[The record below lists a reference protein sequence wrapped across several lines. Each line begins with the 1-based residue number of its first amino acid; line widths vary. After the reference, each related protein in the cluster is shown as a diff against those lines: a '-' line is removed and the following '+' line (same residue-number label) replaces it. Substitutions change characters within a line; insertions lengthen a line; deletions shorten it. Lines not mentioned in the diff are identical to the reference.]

1 MELFQL
7 ITREGISLGQIIFTA
22 LSKFEMRNTVYLPNR
37 LKRGR
42 AVLRNTRTHSTHS
55 LWHNIPIVGTVNHS
69 LLAGTLLRPD
79 KHNTVLQVHHGQRLL
94 NREPLNLKGL
104 GSKEM

>member
-7 ITREGISLGQIIFTA
+7 ITREGISLGQIIFTT

-42 AVLRNTRTHSTHS
+42 AVLRNTHTHSTHS
-55 LWHNIPIVGTVNHS
+55 QHPNSADCKPFLIGWDIIK
-69 LLAGTLLRPD
+69 AR
-79 KHNTVLQVHHGQRLL
+79 
-94 NREPLNLKGL
+94 
-104 GSKEM
+104 

>member
-55 LWHNIPIVGTVNHS
+55 LWHNVPIVGTVNHS

-79 KHNTVLQVHHGQRLL
+79 KDTGAGAPRAVAFKPRAPQPEGFG
-94 NREPLNLKGL
+94 K
-104 GSKEM
+104 